1 LAIAAIPSSFA
12 VQSGNGDILVSWALT
27 AGATSY
33 SVQRSTDGVSYSVI
47 ATPSDNQY
55 LDESVTVGTLYYYKV
70 ASVNSSGTS
79 SYTNAQSAIPTITG
93 DLSLGQTRLMAK
105 QRADMVNSQFVTDSE
120 WNTYINQSYFELYD
134 LLVNVFE
141 DYFVAD
147 PVIITT
153 DGSDSYALPNGTNF
167 SGARP
172 YYKLLGVDCGQG
184 PTSNNAWVTLKKFEF
199 IKRNAYI
206 YPNVTSTYLGVFNV
220 QYRVL
225 GNKIKFIPVPSANQY
240 MRIWYIPRMQWLLRD
255 TDILEG
261 ISGWGE
267 YVIVDA
273 AIKAMQKEE
282 SDVSVLMLQ
291 KQMLKARIEE
301 SASNRDAGA
310 PDTISNT
317 RGNTGYGKA
326 GGWGDGGF
334 GAGW

>member
-1 LAIAAIPSSFA
+1 

-27 AGATSY
+27 TGATSY
-33 SVQRSTDGVSYSVI
+33 SVQRSTDGVSYSTL
-47 ATPSDNQY
+47 ATPSVNYY

-70 ASVNSSGTS
+70 ASVNASGTS
-79 SYTNAQSAIPTITG
+79 SYTNAQSAVPTITG
-93 DLSLGQTRLMAK
+93 DLSLGQVRLMAK
-105 QRADMVNSQFVTDSE
+105 QRADMVGSQFVTDTE

-134 LLVNVFE
+134 LLVTVFE
-141 DYFVAD
+141 DYFVAE

-153 DGSDSYALPNGTNF
+153 DGSDSYDLPNGTNY

-172 YYKLLGVDCGQG
+172 YYKLLGVDCGQSSA
-184 PTSNNAWVTLKKFEF
+184 PSNAWITLKKFDF

-206 YPNVTSTYLGVFNV
+206 YPNVTATYLGVFNV
-220 QYRVL
+220 QYRVM
-225 GNKIKFIPVPSANQY
+225 GSKIKFIPVPSSGQF
-240 MRIWYIPRMQWLLRD
+240 MRLWYVPRMRWLLQD

-282 SDVSVLMLQ
+282 SDVSVLMAQ
-291 KQMLKARIEE
+291 KQMLKQRIEE
-301 SASNRDAGA
+301 TASNRDAGA

-317 RGNTGYGKA
+317 RGNTGYGNNW
-326 GGWGDGGF
+326 GGWGNGGY